1 MELKEK
7 VSFTYPEGFN
17 EATSWL
23 EKYDFLDSK
32 EGEVTLPGLLMGSFD
47 EDDDVQKRT
56 DLIGITFPGCD
67 DAESIEVELLSC
79 VRY

>member
-32 EGEVTLPGLLMGSFD
+32 EAREAFIPNFIST
-47 EDDDVQKRT
+47 
-56 DLIGITFPGCD
+56 ITIF
-67 DAESIEVELLSC
+67 
-79 VRY
+79 